1 MMKRLMTRYILT
13 AICTSLLCLP
23 SVQASSPQAQRSLFQ
38 QTYAELQKGDTAGF
52 GRLPADMHQYP
63 LYPWLEYGYLTQT
76 FDNAADTQIV
86 DFIQRNPNSL
96 MSNEL
101 IQRLATRLAA
111 KADWQKLLAYIPA
124 DMEDTDTQC
133 YRVQALAAA
142 GQTEQALTSGKQTWM
157 DIDKSITDACR
168 PVTELL
174 LQHQRLNVEDYW
186 SRIRTAIDKNQTTL
200 ATQLAADLPP
210 EQQEWVRF
218 WINMCKAPSDTMALA
233 LKQKDSPFLR
243 EIMVSGLALLA
254 KKDAETAEALWKDAR
269 QTFKFTPTESGKV
282 ESALGISQALRNDPA
297 ALPRLAAI
305 PAEYRTQDGNLW
317 LTRSAAR
324 AGDWK
329 HLPQAIDHL
338 KFDND
343 RDASGWQYWKARALE
358 QDGQTK
364 AANSLYAA
372 VAQHTTFYGLL
383 AADRLGQDY
392 TSLQQPAIDR
402 SQRVAGLQKVAA
414 LQRTVEWF
422 ALGNRA
428 QGRKEW
434 FNALK
439 QMDKEGIL
447 AAADLALQAGDPNLA
462 IWTIARAKEWDEVNL
477 RFPLVHT
484 DLVTE
489 QAREQG
495 IQPAWIM
502 GIMRRESA
510 FDASAESGAKAVG
523 LMQLIPPTAK
533 AVGRKL
539 GLSINGKEDMLSPA
553 TNIKLG
559 SAYLKDMLGKFNGNY
574 AQATAAYNAGPGRP
588 VQWAPATAINAD
600 QWIESIP
607 FTETREYVQAV
618 MSYTTIYDYK
628 LNQGKGRRLSERLPP
643 ITPNAPT
650 TPPPLPTP

>member
-1 MMKRLMTRYILT
+1 MTRYVLT
-13 AICTSLLCLP
+13 AICASLLCLP
-23 SVQASSPQAQRSLFQ
+23 TVQASSTEAQRNLFQ
-38 QTYAELQKGDTAGF
+38 QTYAELQKGNTAGF
-52 GRLPADMHQYP
+52 GSLPADMRQYP
-63 LYPWLEYGYLTQT
+63 LYPWLEYEYLTQT
-76 FDNAADTQIV
+76 FDNTTDTQVEDFILRNPGSLMAADMNK
-86 DFIQRNPNSL
+86 RL
-96 MSNEL
+96 AA
-101 IQRLATRLAA
+101 RLAT

-124 DMEDTDTQC
+124 DIEDTDSQC
-133 YRVQALAAA
+133 LRIQALAAA

-157 DIDKSITDACR
+157 SIDKSITDACS
-168 PVTELL
+168 PVTALL
-174 LQHQRLNVEDYW
+174 QQHQRLSTDDYW
-186 SRIRTAIDKNQTTL
+186 SRIRVAIDKNQTTL
-200 ATQLAADLPP
+200 ASQLASNLPP
-210 EQQEWVRF
+210 EQQEWVRL
-218 WINMCKAPSDTMALA
+218 WIDMRKAPADTMALA
-233 LKQKDSPFLR
+233 LKQQDSPYLR
-243 EIMVSGLALLA
+243 EIMASGLTLLA
-254 KKDAETAEALWKDAR
+254 KKESETAEILWKNAR
-269 QTFKFTPTESGKV
+269 QSFKFTPAESGKV
-282 ESALGISQALRNDPA
+282 ESALGISQALRHDPA
-297 ALPRLAAI
+297 ALARLAAI
-305 PAEYRTQDGNLW
+305 PAEHRTQDGNLW
-317 LTRSAAR
+317 FTRSAAR

-329 HLPQAIDHL
+329 HLPQVIDRL
-338 KFDND
+338 QFDNE
-343 RDASGWQYWKARALE
+343 RDASTWQYWKARALE

-364 AANSLYAA
+364 AASSLYAT
-372 VAQHTTFYGLL
+372 VAQQASFYGFL

-392 TSLQQPAIDR
+392 TSLKQPTVNR

-414 LQRTVEWF
+414 LRRTVEWI

-462 IWTIARAKEWDEVNL
+462 IWTIARAKEWGEVNL

-484 DLVTE
+484 DLVTT

-495 IQPAWIM
+495 IQPAWVM
-502 GIMRRESA
+502 GVMRRESA
-510 FDASAESGAKAVG
+510 FDTEAESGAKALG

-533 AVGRKL
+533 AVGQKL
-539 GLSINGKEDMLSPA
+539 GLSINGKEDILPPA

-600 QWIESIP
+600 QWVESIP

-618 MSYTTIYDYK
+618 MAYTTIYDYK

-643 ITPNAPT
+643 IIPNAPT
-650 TPPPLPTP
+650 TPPTPTP